1 MAPRRPVAGSR
12 GTVGNRIAIDGT
24 EDRNAAGPSKPHLVG
39 PSGSSCGTS
48 TSRRAARLL
57 RSDCGWPNPRSGR
70 GDYRAQLADHQTADS
85 VLLRSLFVL
94 RSRFAEDR
102 LAEAASRGVRQ
113 YVIFGPGNLPV
124 AATRIRPKHKIFVA
138 DHMSSLIWSQ
148 TKFWERGLPKPT
160 NVAFVP
166 LDLEQDDI
174 EARLLEFDFG
184 LDDPAFCSVL
194 GVTQYID
201 LASAERLMRFVA
213 CLKRG
218 SEIVFSYVPRADELA
233 GPDRELAS
241 TSAQRAELVGE
252 TWKTRF
258 STSELI
264 VHLDTLGFSSVM
276 HLTPDNAQATYF
288 RDRQDSLKAPVLEQ
302 LIAAIV

>member
-1 MAPRRPVAGSR
+1 MLAGRPSR
-12 GTVGNRIAIDGT
+12 TLL
-24 EDRNAAGPSKPHLVG
+24 GPAV
-39 PSGSSCGTS
+39 
-48 TSRRAARLL
+48 RRAAHQLL
-57 RSDCGWPNPRSGR
+57 DAPLVFSDPVAVGLIPEA
-70 GDYRAQLADHQTADS
+70 DAETIRAQLADHQTAES
-85 VLLRSLFVL
+85 ILLRSLFVL

-113 YVIFGPGNLPV
+113 YVIFGAGLETFPWRQPEYARKL
-124 AATRIRPKHKIFVA
+124 KIFVA

-166 LDLEQDDI
+166 LDLEQDEI
-174 EARLLEFDFG
+174 AARLVEFDFA

-201 LASAERLMRFVA
+201 LAAVEELMKFVA

-218 SEIVFSYVPRADELA
+218 SEVVFSYVPRADELA

-241 TSAQRAELVGE
+241 TSAQRAEFVGE

-258 STSELI
+258 STSQLI
-264 VHLDTLGFSSVM
+264 EHLGTLGFSSVM
-276 HLTPDNAQATYF
+276 HLTPDNAQARYF
-288 RDRQDSLKAPVLEQ
+288 GGRQDSLKAPVLEQ
-302 LIAAIV
+302 LIAATV